1 MALEDTLDGSGWE
14 VWDDS
19 KAQAL
24 GSDVHV
30 YQSPIFQRNE
40 RVWDSFGVMSC
51 LVFTVP
57 HQAKVCWA
65 LPKQGEVQGKP
76 LCMYPRW
83 VAVHIK
89 EEAVPPTFAKGNVE
103 KKCG

>member
-1 MALEDTLDGSGWE
+1 MTARPRHWE
-14 VWDDS
+14 VMSMSTSHRFS
-19 KAQAL
+19 KGMSMCGIHL
-24 GSDVHV
+24 C
-30 YQSPIFQRNE
+30 YE

-51 LVFTVP
+51 LVFTVT

-76 LCMYPRW
+76 LCMYPHW